1 MTTNIFYK
9 VGKELM
15 ISVMTY
21 QVFLATMFSIK
32 DMKINKFIK
41 KKLKRDRVRSKV
53 NSQSKRYQ
61 I

>member
-1 MTTNIFYK
+1 MSTFYK

-21 QVFLATMFSIK
+21 LVFLATMFSVK
-32 DMKINKFIK
+32 DMQIIKFIK
-41 KKLKRDRVRSKV
+41 KKLKRDRTRSKV
-53 NSQSKRYQ
+53 NSQSKSYQ

>member
-1 MTTNIFYK
+1 MSTFYK

-21 QVFLATMFSIK
+21 PVFPATMFSIK
-32 DMKINKFIK
+32 DMQIIKFIK
-41 KKLKRDRVRSKV
+41 KKQKRGRARSKV
-53 NSQSKRYQ
+53 NFQSKRYQ

>member
-1 MTTNIFYK
+1 MSIFYK